1 MLYEHRGSCTFSN
14 YGFLQINAQLWD
26 CWIIQWFFTK
36 WSQSVRD
43 RQISYD
49 IMHVKSNFLKKIK
62 MNFCIKQKQTY
73 RHWKQTYG
81 YPRGNVSVEGGINQE
96 LGMNIHTLL
105 YMRDDQQRPTVQHK
119 KFYPIFWDNLY
130 EKRILERMNVYVCV
144 TESLCCTPETNTTL

>member
-49 IMHVKSNFLKKIK
+49 IIHVKSNFLKKIK
-62 MNFCIKQKQTY
+62 MNFCIKQKQTL
-73 RHWKQTYG
+73 QTLKTDLWLPKG
-81 YPRGNVSVEGGINQE
+81 KRECGERDKSGD
-96 LGMNIHTLL
+96 GMNIHTLL
-105 YMRDDQQRPTVQHK
+105 YMRDDQQKPTVQHK

-130 EKRILERMNVYVCV
+130 EKRILERMNICVCV